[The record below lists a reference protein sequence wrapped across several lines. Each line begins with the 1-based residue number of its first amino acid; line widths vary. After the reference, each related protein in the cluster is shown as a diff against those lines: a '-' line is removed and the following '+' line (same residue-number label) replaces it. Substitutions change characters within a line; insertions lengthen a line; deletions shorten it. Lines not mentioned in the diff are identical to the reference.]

1 MAYNKAFGKTVK
13 SAGKPESRRNSK
25 DKSSSPLN
33 FDWSSLMDK
42 GQLALTAA
50 GMLPIVGNAADIANT
65 AISSGRAAYAGYTGD
80 TEGAKKHTAAAALN
94 LAAAVPGAGL
104 AVGAGKL
111 AKAGV
116 AAAKGSKAAQATAKT
131 VGKYATK
138 AAVKTT
144 KKLGEAKSSEMIAE
158 SEKKKREKNIAEN
171 NKSKQKGSNLA

>member
-1 MAYNKAFGKTVK
+1 
-13 SAGKPESRRNSK
+13 
-25 DKSSSPLN
+25 
-33 FDWSSLMDK
+33 MDK

-50 GMLPIVGNAADIANT
+50 GMVPWVGNAADFANA

-80 TEGAKKHTAAAALN
+80 TAGAKKHTASAALN

-116 AAAKGSKAAQATAKT
+116 AMAKGSKAAQGVAKT

-144 KKLGEAKSSEMIAE
+144 KKVAEGKSKEMIAE
-158 SEKKKREKNIAEN
+158 SEKKKKEKNIATN
-171 NKSKQKGSNLA
+171 NKSKQEESNLA